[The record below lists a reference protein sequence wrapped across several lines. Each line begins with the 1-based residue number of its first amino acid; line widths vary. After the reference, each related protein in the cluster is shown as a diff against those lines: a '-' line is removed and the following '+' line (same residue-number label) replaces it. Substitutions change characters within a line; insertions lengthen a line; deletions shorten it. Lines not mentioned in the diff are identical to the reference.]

1 MNGRRRL
8 IGSFNH
14 GSMASALSQALG
26 AQAAFP
32 GRQVVSLSGDGGL
45 TMLMGDMLTA
55 TQMNLPVKLVVFNNA
70 SLGFVQLEQKAAG
83 YLDTNVSLKNPDVA
97 AIAREMGY
105 LGIRVT
111 RSDALRDAVAQALAH
126 DGPALLDVV
135 TETTELVVPP
145 KLKLEQVKGFSLYA
159 ARAVMSERGD
169 EVLQLAKANLFR

>member
-83 YLDTNVSLKNPDVA
+83 YLDTNVSLKNPDFA

-111 RSDALRDAVAQALAH
+111 RADALRDAVAQALAH
-126 DGPALLDVV
+126 DVPALLDVV

-145 KLKLEQVKGFSLYA
+145 KLRLEQVKGFSLTPPA
-159 ARAVMSERGD
+159 P
-169 EVLQLAKANLFR
+169 